1 MFILNLILIGLT
13 LVHWWPEPS
22 FATPELSADKSL
34 PERQAS
40 DYG

>member
-1 MFILNLILIGLT
+1 MLNLILIGLT

-22 FATPELSADKSL
+22 HAKPECSADKQL

-40 DYG
+40 EYG